1 MTYYVLWI
9 CGKNKQGEYDSR
21 QTTACSYAQA
31 CRLIPS
37 LCDMFFSEVLRVEIR
52 RNDFD
57 EHLRANS
64 RKEVSNDG
72 SRTNARMYLSGGH

>member
-9 CGKNKQGEYDSR
+9 CGKNKQGEYDSC

-37 LCDMFFSEVLRVEIR
+37 LCDMFFSEVLRAEIR

-64 RKEVSNDG
+64 RKEV
-72 SRTNARMYLSGGH
+72 